1 MDNLQQKQLK
11 VGLTDGTPV
20 KCSCGSL
27 NFMPLMRFFKFSAL
41 LTGSPKD
48 SFMPIEVFVCGQC
61 GEVLQDLLPN
71 ELKSKP
77 KIDLS
82 NIQIGS

>member
-1 MDNLQQKQLK
+1 
-11 VGLTDGTPV
+11 
-20 KCSCGSL
+20 
-27 NFMPLMRFFKFSAL
+27 MRFFKFSAL